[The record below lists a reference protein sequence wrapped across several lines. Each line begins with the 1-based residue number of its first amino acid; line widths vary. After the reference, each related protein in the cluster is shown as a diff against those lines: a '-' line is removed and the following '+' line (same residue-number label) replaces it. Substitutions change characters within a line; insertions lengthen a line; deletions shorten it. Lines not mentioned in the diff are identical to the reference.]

1 MAAGL
6 LALPFGTAHAAETPV
21 HDTSQAALAQSQLR
35 DVTGRVTDRA
45 TGDPIVGVTVANN
58 STGSGTVTDAA
69 GAFTVKAA
77 TGQLLT
83 ISCVGYTSW
92 TVKVPA
98 SGAIDVE
105 LSEDAQQLDDVVV
118 VGYAT
123 QKKINVTGAV
133 SSISGEEL
141 AQRPVVS
148 TMQALQGIDPSLNI
162 SIDSGN
168 PTAGNSLNIRGVPS
182 INGGSPLIL
191 VDGVPGVSLRLVN
204 AADIESISVL
214 KDASATSF
222 YGSKAANGVVV
233 ITTRPTQAGRL
244 QVNYSGNFQISIPDL
259 SDYRLL
265 NAREKLEYERQAGVY
280 GDFTGSSSTDVTN
293 QKSYYEKLDRVNAGV
308 NTDWKRM
315 ALRTGFNHIHNLML
329 SGGSQ
334 DFRYNVSGSYN
345 STTGVMDESD
355 KQTASLRI
363 NLTYGDMNKLFF
375 QNIASLTQSNS
386 NDVPYGSFSDYVS
399 LNPYDRPYN
408 DDGSLNSVLSFNT
421 ANPLYEKSL
430 SSYIRNTSGSFIDT
444 FRVRWNILKGLRV
457 EASLSYTQTKS
468 EGETFYS
475 PLSQQFN
482 NTIDANKKGSFDVSN
497 GTTHNLSGNAFAV
510 YNKAWNRRGGDASDL
525 LSLTAGFNIESTRS
539 ESHSF
544 SALGILSDKLE
555 HPSMATG
562 YAESRPGGSEDRSRM
577 LGFYVNANYI
587 WHNRYFVDLSFRYE
601 GSSKF
606 GADNKY
612 APFGSL
618 GLGWNLHKERF
629 LKGSAVSLL
638 KLRMSMGYVGNA
650 GFSPYQAQLAYQY
663 SSSLQYNGG
672 IGAVP
677 VSMVNPRLKWER
689 SLKRNLGLDF
699 GLWRDRLNGSVDVYY
714 DTTNDLVMDISKP
727 AHIGFTSAKENL
739 GKIRNS
745 GIELSLRGNV
755 LQRKHT
761 NLNLFLNLSHNRNRI
776 VEISDYLKNK
786 NAENEANATS
796 SLPAAFYEE
805 GESMTA
811 LKVMRSAGINP
822 ANGKEVFID
831 RDGNPTYEYD
841 YRDKY
846 VAGDTTPAVQG
857 SFGLSMS
864 WRSFD
869 LSMNFAY
876 RLGASIY
883 NQTLA
888 TKVEGASPTSNA
900 DRRVFYDRWKAPG
913 DKARYKNIA
922 NRETTPPTDRF
933 VATEYAL
940 EGSSLKLSYM
950 LPDAFCRRL
959 HLRRVRISASTGD
972 LFNISTI
979 RRERGLDYPFARV
992 FQASL
997 TVNL

>member
-21 HDTSQAALAQSQLR
+21 YDTSQAALAQSQLR

-69 GAFTVKAA
+69 GAFTVQAA

-244 QVNYSGNFQISIPDL
+244 QVNYSGNFQVSIPDL

-280 GDFTGSSSTDVTN
+280 GDFTGSSNTDVTN

-375 QNIASLTQSNS
+375 QNIASLTQSDS

>member
-244 QVNYSGNFQISIPDL
+244 QVNYSGNFQVSIPDL

-280 GDFTGSSSTDVTN
+280 GDFTGSSNTDVTN

-375 QNIASLTQSNS
+375 QNIASLTQSDS

-940 EGSSLKLSYM
+940 EGSSLKLSYT
-950 LPDAFCRRL
+950 LPDAFCHRL

>member
-21 HDTSQAALAQSQLR
+21 YDTSQAALAQSQLR

-69 GAFTVKAA
+69 GAFTVQAA

-244 QVNYSGNFQISIPDL
+244 QVNYSGNFQVSIPDL

-280 GDFTGSSSTDVTN
+280 GDFTGSSNTDVTN

-375 QNIASLTQSNS
+375 QNIASLTQSDS

-940 EGSSLKLSYM
+940 EGSSLKLSYT
-950 LPDAFCRRL
+950 LPDAFCHRL